1 MSITVATIDAFNHI
15 YNTFVFMNHI
25 INNKGKYNNLELDT
39 NINNTNDTNENVDD
53 TNLDDN
59 DTNENVDDNDTNENV
74 DDNNTNL
81 YDNDTNLDDND
92 NDNSMLMLMSELALL
107 SDLSIGIIS
116 VGHIMMLCAF
126 CLTSSFVFSSVI
138 YYIRIAGYYV
148 FNLVWNSFDKG
159 QELPQLITIITGF
172 IIYTYIMCSANIYD
186 ESIDIQIS
194 KLKSEIAEKNYI
206 IAELQT
212 KVEQLL
218 SEISDYDDT
227 VWETVSESSSDDEDL
242 Q

>member
-1 MSITVATIDAFNHI
+1 M
-15 YNTFVFMNHI
+15 
-25 INNKGKYNNLELDT
+25 INNKNQYNILNLEKEKETDS
-39 NINNTNDTNENVDD
+39 NEVVD
-53 TNLDDN
+53 
-59 DTNENVDDNDTNENV
+59 E
-74 DDNNTNL
+74 
-81 YDNDTNLDDND
+81 
-92 NDNSMLMLMSELALL
+92 DNSSNEVENNDIFMLMSESNFC

-126 CLTSSFVFSSVI
+126 CIISSFVFSFVFRYTI
-138 YYIRIAGYYV
+138 MVGRYV

-159 QELPQLITIITGF
+159 HELPQLITVITAF
-172 IIYTYIMCSANIYD
+172 IIYTYIMYSADSYD
-186 ESIDIQIS
+186 EKFNAHIN
-194 KLKSEIAEKNYI
+194 KLEAEIAEKNYV

-212 KVEQLL
+212 KVDQLL

>member
-1 MSITVATIDAFNHI
+1 MSTSSVKFDVFNRI
-15 YNTFVFMNHI
+15 FNTFVFINYM
-25 INNKGKYNNLELDT
+25 INNKNQYNILNLESEKEKEIETESLET
-39 NINNTNDTNENVDD
+39 ETEIETY
-53 TNLDDN
+53 DDN
-59 DTNENVDDNDTNENV
+59 DDD
-74 DDNNTNL
+74 DD
-81 YDNDTNLDDND
+81 D
-92 NDNSMLMLMSELALL
+92 SMFMLMSELSESNFC

-116 VGHIMMLCAF
+116 VGHIVLLCAF
-126 CLTSSFVFSSVI
+126 CVTSGFVFSFAFRYTTMI
-138 YYIRIAGYYV
+138 GRYV

-159 QELPQLITIITGF
+159 HELPQLITVITAF

-186 ESIDIQIS
+186 EKFNAHIN
-194 KLKSEIAEKNYI
+194 KLEAEIAEKNYI

-212 KVEQLL
+212 KVDQLL